1 MLKRLLRFLNENN
14 LSDDHVLLTYNKTTH
29 TITLQIPTNAIH
41 KYLYLLRILN
51 KHFYSSSLTFVL
63 QLSTE
68 KVALGTVKQNKQY
81 ALLTLQGTKHI
92 VITCILPEHSV
103 YI

>member
-29 TITLQIPTNAIH
+29 TITLQMPTNAIH

-51 KHFYSSSLTFVL
+51 KHFLF
-63 QLSTE
+63 
-68 KVALGTVKQNKQY
+68 
-81 ALLTLQGTKHI
+81 
-92 VITCILPEHSV
+92 
-103 YI
+103 